1 MTFVLNL
8 KCHSNIAH
16 ILNEVVEHVQQLKLQ
31 SARVVQDYGSITK
44 GATTP
49 TSLIDYWTNFPL
61 NFNFFS
67 IWCFCSYKIQLILC
81 IVQ

>member
-49 TSLIDYWTNFPL
+49 TSLIDY
-61 NFNFFS
+61 
-67 IWCFCSYKIQLILC
+67 
-81 IVQ
+81 